1 MGAIL
6 NIEDYKQRLRAK
18 EQELLKDT
26 RRAEASARDLSEPS
40 TQDWSDA
47 SVNDE
52 EKSGQINELDMD
64 STTLNQV
71 RDALKRTEEG
81 TFGTCVVDGR
91 PIEEKRLQAIA
102 VDSVLSETRAAPG
115 KRATTPNAY
124 FVKHQAIWVVPN
136 EKQAKCE
143 RLCTSHAHSS
153 EPRILFE

>member
-52 EKSGQINELDMD
+52 EKSGQIDELDTD

-91 PIEEKRLQAIA
+91 PIEEKRLQAK
-102 VDSVLSETRAAPG
+102 PW
-115 KRATTPNAY
+115 TPY
-124 FVKHQAIWVVPN
+124 CLKHEQLL
-136 EKQAKCE
+136 E
-143 RLCTSHAHSS
+143 R
-153 EPRILFE
+153 EQPRRMPTL